1 MYFKMLDILKEL
13 KQVLSYMIPVI
24 GEGAGR
30 AVIPALH
37 TSEVL
42 RLRDLWGT
50 QGYVDAKCL
59 LHLLKL
65 FQTSRYRMLGFH
77 SF

>member
-1 MYFKMLDILKEL
+1 MLNILKEL
-13 KQVLSYMIPVI
+13 KQVLSHMIPVI

-37 TSEVL
+37 TGEVL

-50 QGYVDAKCL
+50 QGYVEAKCL

-65 FQTSRYRMLGFH
+65 FWTPRYRMLGFS